1 MSADR
6 PQPPERAAA
15 PRAVKSPLV
24 GRAGALA
31 TLLEIA
37 ARAVDF
43 QAPQLVT
50 IVGNQGTGKSRLI
63 AEAVAALGGKFRVY
77 YGRATPPGAGPQ
89 ERLSAIA
96 SLLRDR
102 FNLLPQPDDTARLRF
117 AHEVRTTFGAEQAE
131 MLHFLGGYVGLE
143 FAPSAFLHLLEEN
156 PRQRA
161 DIARTALRRFWEVD
175 AHAGPIVLVLDD
187 LQWADEETLS
197 VTSELAAGLGGSPV
211 LLLCAARAEM
221 LVRYPAWGEGTSDH
235 ERIDL
240 RNLEPDDA
248 EGMFRHLLAR
258 CARIPDEVAQAAV
271 EMTGGNP
278 AFLETLVRLL
288 LDSGAVDTSGPSWRL
303 DADAALATV
312 LPMTIEEAIEARIAA
327 LERDERDLLEKAA
340 VFGNV
345 FWLSAVIALTRLELA
360 AEPPVA
366 AALDF
371 DWGEGERVRRRLS
384 DLISLLAER
393 DYVLPLD
400 SEDSSLPGDVEIVF
414 KHNLER
420 ELIVRLTDRG
430 RLARYHMSAAQ
441 WLESRISGRSEE
453 QLEFLAGLYE
463 RGGDKDR
470 AARCYLAGAE
480 RARNRYAPEEARELY
495 QRGLAMLD
503 HDKDAPARMDALH
516 NLGDV
521 LEQCGRA
528 DEAAERFGEMLHLA
542 WRYDN
547 PAKAGA
553 AYARLAR
560 VLRRQGRYD
569 AAMEHLRR
577 AQDLFGRARDDRGIA
592 STLDEMGRVHW
603 LRGAYSQALDFHRQA
618 LAIRRALQD
627 RRSIALSLANIG
639 RVFHDSGQFKAA
651 IAHFREALDLRRDI
665 LDRTGIV
672 QSLGDLA
679 GVYGEDGNLQLAG
692 ELLTEARALAYEIGD
707 KVAIADVLSRI
718 GEVKAAMGRGDE
730 AVADL
735 SEAKQLAVNLG
746 DRVAVATAHQRL
758 AQVHL
763 QLGQLEAADVEAH
776 AAVAVAEAVGLRV
789 QAGSGYRVKAEV
801 AAAMGH
807 VATAEEC
814 YRRAIDILAAVKH
827 EVELARAYRSFAD
840 LKHRGGSILEAGRL
854 RVNADEIFARLRGAA
869 ATE

>member
-1 MSADR
+1 M
-6 PQPPERAAA
+6 
-15 PRAVKSPLV
+15 KSPLV
-24 GRAGALA
+24 GRGQALS

-43 QAPQLVT
+43 QAPQLVS

-63 AEAVAALGGKFRVY
+63 AEAVAALGSRFRVY
-77 YGRATPPGAGPQ
+77 YGRAVPSEAGG

-102 FNLLPQPDDTARLRF
+102 FHLLPNPDDTSRLRF

-131 MLHFLGGYVGLE
+131 MLHFLGSYVGLE
-143 FAPSAFLHLLEEN
+143 FAPSPFLHLLEEN

-161 DIARTALRRFWEVD
+161 DISRTALRRFIEVD
-175 AHAGPIVLVLDD
+175 ANAGPIVLVLDD
-187 LQWADEETLS
+187 LQWADESTLAL
-197 VTSELAAGLGGSPV
+197 TSELAAGLGGSPV
-211 LLLCAARAEM
+211 VLLCAARSEM
-221 LVRYPAWGEGTSDH
+221 LIRYPAWGEGTGDH

-248 EGMFRHLLAR
+248 EVMFRHLLSR
-258 CARIPDEVAQAAV
+258 CASVPDEVAQAAV

-278 AFLETLVRLL
+278 AFLEQLVRLL
-288 LDSGAVDTSGPSWRL
+288 IDNGTIDISAPNWTLDVERA
-303 DADAALATV
+303 ADTV

-345 FWLSAVIALTRLELA
+345 FWLSAVVALTRLELA
-360 AEPPVA
+360 SEATA
-366 AALDF
+366 LAALDV
-371 DWGEGERVRRRLS
+371 DWGEGEQVRRRLS
-384 DLISLLAER
+384 DLVSMLAER
-393 DYVLPLD
+393 DYLLPLD
-400 SEDSSLPGDVEIVF
+400 SADSSLPGDLEIVF

-420 ELIVRLTDRG
+420 ELIVRLTDRN
-430 RLARYHMSAAQ
+430 RSARYHLSAAQ

-480 RARNRYAPEEARELY
+480 RARNRYAPDEARELF
-495 QRGLAMLD
+495 QRGLAMLAEI
-503 HDKDAPARMDALH
+503 DAPARMDALH

-521 LEQCGRA
+521 LEQCGRGE
-528 DEAAERFGEMLHLA
+528 EASERFSEMLHLA

-547 PAKAGA
+547 MAKAGA
-553 AYARLAR
+553 AYGRLAR

-569 AAMEHLRR
+569 AAMDHLRR
-577 AQDLFGRARDDRGIA
+577 AQELFVRACDDRGIA

-603 LRGAYSQALDFHRQA
+603 VRGAYGQALDFHREA
-618 LAIRRALQD
+618 LTIRRSLAD

-639 RVFHDSGQFKAA
+639 RVHHDSGQFKAA
-651 IAHFREALDLRRDI
+651 IAQFREALDLRRDI
-665 LDRTGIV
+665 LDRVGIV

-679 GVYGEDGNLQLAG
+679 GVYAEDGNLTLAG
-692 ELLTEARALAYEIGD
+692 EMLTEARTLAYEIGD
-707 KVAIADVLSRI
+707 KVALADVLSRI
-718 GEVKAAMGRGDE
+718 GEVKAAMGRGAE
-730 AVADL
+730 AVIDL
-735 SEAKQLAVNLG
+735 SEAKQLAFTLG

-758 AQVHL
+758 AQVYL
-763 QLGQLEAADVEAH
+763 QLGQVEAADVEAH
-776 AAVAVAEAVGLRV
+776 AAVAVAETVGLRV
-789 QAGSGYRVKAEV
+789 QAGSGYRVQGEV

-807 VATAEEC
+807 VAVAEEHF
-814 YRRAIDILAAVKH
+814 RKAIDILSAVKH
-827 EVELARAYRSFAD
+827 EVELARAYRSFAE
-840 LKHRGGSILEAGRL
+840 LRHRSGNILEAGRL
-854 RVNADEIFARLRGAA
+854 RLSADEIFARLRGAA
-869 ATE
+869 ETGR

>member
-1 MSADR
+1 MG
-6 PQPPERAAA
+6 RAAA
-15 PRAVKSPLV
+15 LE
-24 GRAGALA
+24 

-43 QAPQLVT
+43 QAPQLVS
-50 IVGNQGTGKSRLI
+50 IVGNQGTGKTRLI
-63 AEAVAALGGKFRVY
+63 TEAVAALGSKFRVF
-77 YGRATPPGAGPQ
+77 YGRATQ
-89 ERLSAIA
+89 ETSQAPERVSAIA

-102 FNLLPQPDDTARLRF
+102 FNLVPAPDDTARLRF

-131 MLHFLGGYVGLE
+131 MLHFLGSYVGLE
-143 FAPSAFLHLLEEN
+143 FAPSPFLHLLEEN

-161 DIARTALRRFWEVD
+161 DIARTALRRFFEVD
-175 AHAGPIVLVLDD
+175 ANAGPMVLVLDD
-187 LQWADEETLS
+187 LQWADEETLAL
-197 VTSELAAGLGGSPV
+197 TSELAAGLGGSPV
-211 LLLCAARAEM
+211 VLLCAARSEM

-248 EGMFRHLLAR
+248 EQMFRNLLVR
-258 CARIPDEVAQAAV
+258 CQRVPEEVAQAAV

-278 AFLETLVRLL
+278 AFLEQFVRLL
-288 LDSGAVDTSGPSWRL
+288 FDNGSIDTSGPAWKL
-303 DADAALATV
+303 DVDAALQTV

-345 FWLSAVIALTRLELA
+345 FWLSAVIALTRLELSQDGQ
-360 AEPPVA
+360 PQP
-366 AALDF
+366 ALDF

-384 DLISLLAER
+384 DLVSLLAER
-393 DYVLPLD
+393 DYLLPLD
-400 SEDSSLPGDVEIVF
+400 SEDSSLAGDLEIVF

-420 ELIVRLTDRG
+420 ELIVRLTDRE
-430 RLARYHMSAAQ
+430 RLARYHLSAAQ
-441 WLESRISGRSEE
+441 WLESRITGRSEE

-480 RARNRYAPEEARELY
+480 RARNRYAPEEARDLY
-495 QRGLAMLD
+495 QRGLAMLAEI
-503 HDKDAPARMDALH
+503 DAPARMDALH

-521 LEQCGRA
+521 LEQCGRG
-528 DEAAERFGEMLHLA
+528 DEASERFGEMLHLA

-547 PAKAGA
+547 MAKAGA

-577 AQDLFGRARDDRGIA
+577 AQDLFERSRDDRGIS

-603 LRGAYSQALDFHRQA
+603 VRGAYGQALDFHRQA
-618 LAIRRALQD
+618 LAIRRSLQD

-639 RVFHDSGQFKAA
+639 RVYHDSGHFKAA
-651 IAHFREALDLRRDI
+651 ISHFREALDLRRDI
-665 LDRTGIV
+665 LDRVGIV

-679 GVYGEDGNLQLAG
+679 GVYGEDGNQQLAA
-692 ELLTEARALAYEIGD
+692 ELLTEAHALAYEIGD
-707 KVAIADVLSRI
+707 KVAISEVLSRI

-730 AVADL
+730 AIADL
-735 SEAKQLAVNLG
+735 AEAKQLAVNLG

-763 QLGQLEAADVEAH
+763 QLGQLESADVEAH
-776 AAVAVAEAVGLRV
+776 AAVLEVGKAPIRPRQLHLVLDRRQDVDRSPVAVLGCRGVAHRRGDLGLD
-789 QAGSGYRVKAEV
+789 AI
-801 AAAMGH
+801 AAAGVDPQPH
-807 VATAEEC
+807 RLDADRFHRRRIAT
-814 YRRAIDILAAVKH
+814 V
-827 EVELARAYRSFAD
+827 D
-840 LKHRGGSILEAGRL
+840 LSLIHI
-854 RVNADEIFARLRGAA
+854 
-869 ATE
+869 